1 MNKIFIEKCEEVFQ
15 FKNKK
20 NIEEEELK
28 NLQIIIGRT
37 LIEEH
42 RYILANY
49 SAVFLKE
56 GYEICSKYK
65 SPMADEKGTEPF
77 MYFLSLEGDDNIF
90 YTYKMYKEQ
99 LPDSYYPIALADGGN
114 IICIND
120 NSDNVYIW
128 IHDDVQNGVYKIF
141 DSLEQMILMIT
152 KIEYE
157 EEDFDEDEVEE
168 IVLSDEFLTAL
179 NAIKK

>member
-65 SPMADEKGTEPF
+65 SPDRKSTR
-77 MYFLSLEGDDNIF
+77 L
-90 YTYKMYKEQ
+90 
-99 LPDSYYPIALADGGN
+99 
-114 IICIND
+114 
-120 NSDNVYIW
+120 NSS
-128 IHDDVQNGVYKIF
+128 HP
-141 DSLEQMILMIT
+141 
-152 KIEYE
+152 
-157 EEDFDEDEVEE
+157 
-168 IVLSDEFLTAL
+168 
-179 NAIKK
+179 

>member
-1 MNKIFIEKCEEVFQ
+1 MRYLTAEV
-15 FKNKK
+15 
-20 NIEEEELK
+20 I
-28 NLQIIIGRT
+28 
-37 LIEEH
+37 
-42 RYILANY
+42 
-49 SAVFLKE
+49 
-56 GYEICSKYK
+56 
-65 SPMADEKGTEPF
+65 
-77 MYFLSLEGDDNIF
+77 
-90 YTYKMYKEQ
+90 
-99 LPDSYYPIALADGGN
+99 
-114 IICIND
+114 
-120 NSDNVYIW
+120 YIW

>member
-77 MYFLSLEGDDNIF
+77 MYFCHWRAMIIYFIHIKCIKN
-90 YTYKMYKEQ
+90 
-99 LPDSYYPIALADGGN
+99 SYQIH
-114 IICIND
+114 IIQ
-120 NSDNVYIW
+120 S
-128 IHDDVQNGVYKIF
+128 H
-141 DSLEQMILMIT
+141 
-152 KIEYE
+152 
-157 EEDFDEDEVEE
+157 
-168 IVLSDEFLTAL
+168 
-179 NAIKK
+179 